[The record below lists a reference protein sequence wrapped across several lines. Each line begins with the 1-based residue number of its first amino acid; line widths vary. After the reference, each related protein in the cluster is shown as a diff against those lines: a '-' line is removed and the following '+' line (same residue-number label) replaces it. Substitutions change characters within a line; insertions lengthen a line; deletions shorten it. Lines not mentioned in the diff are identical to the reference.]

1 MNGLAGTCSVDGV
14 CTCDTGFTLKADGK
28 CG

>member
-1 MNGLAGTCSVDGV
+1 MNSLAGTCSVDGV
-14 CTCDTGFTLKADGK
+14 CKCNTGFTLKADGK